1 MERRRISGAGQEEFN
16 THGSLKVATKDLISL
31 GGGEEGGG
39 VGEGWEVGGGVGGG
53 GRGGRWGEG

>member
-31 GGGEEGGG
+31 GGGGGG
-39 VGEGWEVGGGVGGG
+39 RGGGGVGGG